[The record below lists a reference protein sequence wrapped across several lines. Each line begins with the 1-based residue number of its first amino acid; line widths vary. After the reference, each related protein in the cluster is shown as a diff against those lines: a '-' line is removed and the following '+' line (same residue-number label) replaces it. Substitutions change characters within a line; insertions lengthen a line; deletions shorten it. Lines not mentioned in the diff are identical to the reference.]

1 MDQVVE
7 TVWNTLNPTL
17 LQFIRRRVPDV
28 PTADDLLQEV
38 YLKVHTQVAAL
49 RDPARMESWVY
60 QIARNVINDY
70 YRAEKPQT
78 EISDLIPIPEADDD
92 ADREEI
98 VARLSQS
105 VMHMI
110 ELLPEDYREAILLT
124 EYHGLTQQ
132 HMAEQL
138 GISLPAAK
146 SRVQRGKKMLRELL
160 LACCHFQ
167 FDRQGKVIDYYPRCQ
182 CCADAAC

>member
-1 MDQVVE
+1 
-7 TVWNTLNPTL
+7 
-17 LQFIRRRVPDV
+17 
-28 PTADDLLQEV
+28 
-38 YLKVHTQVAAL
+38 
-49 RDPARMESWVY
+49 
-60 QIARNVINDY
+60 
-70 YRAEKPQT
+70 
-78 EISDLIPIPEADDD
+78 
-92 ADREEI
+92 
-98 VARLSQS
+98 
-105 VMHMI
+105 MHMI

-132 HMAEQL
+132 QMAERL

-146 SRVQRGKKMLRELL
+146 SRVQRGKKLLRELL

>member
-17 LQFIRRRVPDV
+17 QQFIRRRVPDT

-38 YLKVHTQVAAL
+38 YLKVHTNVDSL

-60 QIARNVINDY
+60 QIARHVITDY
-70 YRAEKPQT
+70 YRAQKPQA
-78 EISDLIPIPEADDD
+78 EISDLIPIPEDNDDD
-92 ADREEI
+92 YDEI
-98 VARLSQS
+98 VERLSRS
-105 VMHMI
+105 VLSMI
-110 ELLPEDYREAILLT
+110 EMLPKDYRDAILLT
-124 EYHGLTQQ
+124 EYEGLTQQ
-132 HMAEQL
+132 AMADRL

-146 SRVQRGKKMLRELL
+146 SRVQRGKKMLREYL

-167 FDRQGKVIDYYPRCQ
+167 FDRQGMVIDYYPRCE
-182 CCADAAC
+182 CCAETAC